1 MCGGWPLQL
10 RRIGLWTIEFKDTI
24 LSWGWAVL
32 GRIAVKTMRF
42 SIIVIAIMT
51 LLLTSP
57 TFAMEFCGGAK
68 LMCTAQAID
77 SDFGAAKKMSHK
89 RDRCGCTGS
98 GAELFACRCKCKGEP
113 DFPCNPETGPFG
125 ERRCICQ

>member
-1 MCGGWPLQL
+1 
-10 RRIGLWTIEFKDTI
+10 
-24 LSWGWAVL
+24 
-32 GRIAVKTMRF
+32 MRF

-77 SDFGAAKKMSHK
+77 SDFGAAKK
-89 RDRCGCTGS
+89 RCLTNAIDAGVREAAPSCLRVVANARGNRTFLAIPRLVRSENVGVS
-98 GAELFACRCKCKGEP
+98 ANRVKP
-113 DFPCNPETGPFG
+113 HS
-125 ERRCICQ
+125 ERRMALNRNVPRLAGAIDVCRWAKRAS